1 MVWASVGVGTRFSR
15 PSQLRGTTHATDN
28 VASLRYKTPDF
39 FAMADDLL
47 LFYLIEG
54 TSQPSY
60 ISVSYNPNGKPV
72 KVDDLRK
79 TIFED
84 DCKHLASNHKNL
96 TLLKVGILLLILPY
110 LLSH

>member
-1 MVWASVGVGTRFSR
+1 MV
-15 PSQLRGTTHATDN
+15 
-28 VASLRYKTPDF
+28 
-39 FAMADDLL
+39 DDLL

-54 TSQPSY
+54 ATQPSY
-60 ISVSYNPNGKPV
+60 ISVSYSSNDKLV

-84 DCKHLASNHKNL
+84 DCKHLAANHKNL
-96 TLLKVGILLLILPY
+96 TLLKVNILILILLH

>member
-1 MVWASVGVGTRFSR
+1 
-15 PSQLRGTTHATDN
+15 
-28 VASLRYKTPDF
+28 
-39 FAMADDLL
+39 MADDLL

-54 TSQPSY
+54 ATQPSY
-60 ISVSYNPNGKPV
+60 ISVSYNSNGKLV

-84 DCKHLASNHKNL
+84 DCKHLATTSNHKNL
-96 TLLKVGILLLILPY
+96 TLLKVNILILILLH

>member
-1 MVWASVGVGTRFSR
+1 MPQKGNYLTDSPTQLDGGSVT
-15 PSQLRGTTHATDN
+15 
-28 VASLRYKTPDF
+28 SLHRKTPNR

-54 TSQPSY
+54 TNQPSY
-60 ISVSYNPNGKPV
+60 ISVSHNSNDKPV

-84 DCKHLASNHKNL
+84 DCKHLADNHKNL
-96 TLLKVGILLLILPY
+96 TLLKVSILLLILPY
-110 LLSH
+110 PLSC